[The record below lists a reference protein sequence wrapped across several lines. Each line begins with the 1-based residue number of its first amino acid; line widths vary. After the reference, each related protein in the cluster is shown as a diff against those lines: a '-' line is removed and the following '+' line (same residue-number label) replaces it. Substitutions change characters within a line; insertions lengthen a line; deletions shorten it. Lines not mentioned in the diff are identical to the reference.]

1 MRSASPPARRAPVR
15 AEAHAPEHALSLSE
29 KAEIA
34 RAAVHEA
41 IISQDPAQMRRAL
54 LLVEESALE
63 HELVALD
70 RQQAARQQDGQVA
83 RVRRRKRASTC
94 ALCEMALC

>member
-1 MRSASPPARRAPVR
+1 MRPSSPPARRAAVR
-15 AEAHAPEHALSLSE
+15 AEASGPENDLNLSE

-83 RVRRRKRASTC
+83 RVHRRKRTSTC
-94 ALCEMALC
+94 ALCKMALC